1 MSKIFEALSKAQKER
16 VRDEAAPVGEIV
28 PITEV
33 GEAPA
38 EVSDLELWREFEL
51 LRSGIEGGLGTL
63 VDKAICFAS
72 SVPGE
77 GASTIAAR
85 FALSLQ
91 SLRWIRPVL
100 IETNLRNPSVRG
112 IFDLPPSD
120 GIVEVLSG
128 KTAVDKAAVR
138 VADGFLSVIG
148 EGRAV
153 ASPQA
158 IFTPKN
164 VARFLGEARQAW
176 NCLIIDVP
184 AVLGHP
190 ETKVIGGLVDGVV
203 LVIET
208 AKTKREV
215 ALRCKETL
223 SAAQAKIIGT
233 VLNKRKYV
241 IPELLYKRI

>member
-1 MSKIFEALSKAQKER
+1 VSKIFEALSKAQRER
-16 VRDEAAPVGEIV
+16 AREEAPIGEIV
-28 PITEV
+28 PIPTDV

-38 EVSDLELWREFEL
+38 GELDLELWREFEL

-77 GASTIAAR
+77 GSSTIAAR
-85 FALSLQ
+85 FAMSLR
-91 SLRWIRPVL
+91 SLRWIRPLLV
-100 IETNLRNPSVRG
+100 ETNLRSPSVRA

-120 GIVEVLSG
+120 GVVEVLTG
-128 KTAVDKAAVR
+128 KTTVDKAAVR
-138 VADGFLSVIG
+138 VDDGFLSVIG

-153 ASPQA
+153 ASPQG

-164 VARFLGEARQAW
+164 VARFLAEARQAW
-176 NCLIIDVP
+176 NCLILDVP

-208 AKTKREV
+208 ARTKREV
-215 ALRCKETL
+215 ALRSKEAL
-223 SAAQAKIIGT
+223 GSAQARIIGT